1 MTELHE
7 INKLINKGFSLITAD
22 KTKRPLGSWKD
33 AQTNATDV
41 ETFKNQFLSKGSEG
55 VCGIVTGFN
64 DLEVMD
70 VDLKVFSTAQEKKE
84 WFGEYISFLK
94 DNILDFND
102 KFVIYKTKNE
112 GYHILYKTKRVEGN
126 LKVAKLKG
134 HSQQVLETRGVGG
147 YVVVYSNS
155 YNNKSYLDID
165 YISDS
170 DREILF
176 AVSRSYNF
184 IDDVIV
190 SVPKKEKNTNPSIG
204 LTPWDDYNNK
214 VSVLDIIGGEFDVVR
229 MLKDRAV
236 IRRHGAESPH
246 SGYVYND
253 SGLMYLFTSGTSFEA
268 EKGYNAFAVYSQL
281 IHNGDFTAASRDL
294 YNQGYGDRQVTE
306 APKEITEEVEAEVI
320 TSTNFPIDIFP
331 EELQQYMLSCNQSL
345 GNSIDYMSCSLL
357 FLTSIIVGNSLRIQL
372 KANYV
377 DCPSL
382 WISLVGDAG
391 VGKTPSISSI
401 TSPLERLNNIEI
413 KKYIEEA
420 QKFEDY
426 TNMSEKDKAL
436 ASVVDKPRK
445 SQFIVNDI
453 TLEALV
459 ELHNEN
465 PNGVGILKDEL
476 AGFFKDMNKYREGGD
491 KEHWLSSWSGK
502 SINLNRKTAKSS
514 FVERAFLPIMGGIQP
529 GILDSFHTEENKDNG
544 FLDRMLFSYP
554 DIELQMWNENE
565 MSQEIVDWYDS
576 YISNFYQSVKRNI
589 KYSEGGTIEPVVA
602 KFSPEAKKEYTRIMN
617 KIIMIRKGDDES
629 ESMKS
634 ILPKQ
639 MQYIGR
645 FALLINTLSCLND
658 KSMTRDVIEVDSLLK
673 AERLSEYFVSMN
685 KKLVAKSTKRNRSKM
700 AMDSKKSNEENFKAV
715 YKKNPNITSKEL
727 ATLIGVNVR
736 TIRRYINNL
745 KK

>member
-1 MTELHE
+1 MIELFE

-22 KTKRPLGSWKD
+22 KNKRPLNSWKD
-33 AQTNATDV
+33 AQTTATDV
-41 ETFKNQFLSKGSEG
+41 DTFKSQFLSKGSEG

-84 WFGEYISFLK
+84 WFGEYISFLQ
-94 DNILDFND
+94 DNIMDFDD

-134 HSQQVLETRGVGG
+134 HSQQVLETRGTGG
-147 YVVVYSNS
+147 YVVLYANS
-155 YNNKSYLDID
+155 YNKRSYLDID

-190 SVPKKEKNTNPSIG
+190 SVPKKEKNTTPSVG

-214 VSVLDIIGGEFDVVR
+214 VSVLDIIGNDFDVVR

-236 IRRHGAESPH
+236 IRRHGADSAH

-281 IHNGDFTAASRDL
+281 MHNGDFTAASRDL
-294 YNQGYGDRQVTE
+294 YAQGYGDRQVIET
-306 APKEITEEVEAEVI
+306 PKEIIEEAVVVSE
-320 TSTNFPIDIFP
+320 TDFPLDIFP
-331 EELQQYMLSCNQSL
+331 AELQTYIKACNESL
-345 GNSIDYMSCSLL
+345 NNSIDYMACSLL
-357 FLTSIIVGNSLRIQL
+357 FLTSIIIGNSLELEVKRGW
-372 KANYV
+372 KESAN
-377 DCPSL
+377 L
-382 WISLVGDAG
+382 WMSLVGKAG

-401 TSPLERLNNIEI
+401 TFPLSRLNNIEI
-413 KKYIEEA
+413 KKHIEDA
-420 QKFEDY
+420 QKYENY
-426 TNMSEKDKAL
+426 MNMNEKEKAMS
-436 ASVVDKPRK
+436 SVVEKPK
-445 SQFIVNDI
+445 KTQFIVNDV

-465 PNGVGILKDEL
+465 PNGIGVLKDEL

-491 KEHWLSSWSGK
+491 LEHWLSSWSGK
-502 SINLNRKTAKSS
+502 EINLNRKTAKSS
-514 FVERAFLPIMGGIQP
+514 FVEKAFLPIMGGIQP
-529 GILDSFHTEENKDNG
+529 SILDAFHTDENKDNG
-544 FLDRMLFSYP
+544 FLDRMLFTFP
-554 DIELQMWNENE
+554 EIEIERYSDKE
-565 MSQEIVDWYDS
+565 MSQQVLDWYES
-576 YISNFYQSVKRNI
+576 YINTFYQSTKRNI
-589 KYSEGGTIEPVVA
+589 KYSEGGTIEPITA
-602 KFSPEAKKEYTRIMN
+602 KFTPEANAEWIRIFN
-617 KIIMIRKGDDES
+617 EITDIQNGEDEA

-634 ILPKQ
+634 MLPKQ
-639 MQYIGR
+639 KAYICR
-645 FALLINTLSCLND
+645 FALIINTLASHSD
-658 KSMTRDVIEVDSLLK
+658 KSINKDVIEVESVLK
-673 AERLSEYFVSMN
+673 AEKLSKYFVSMN
-685 KKLVAKSTKRNRSKM
+685 KKLIVESVKRNKSKIVLDKKRS
-700 AMDSKKSNEENFKAV
+700 SEENFRAV
-715 YKKNPNITSKEL
+715 YKKNPNVTNKDM
-727 ATLIGVNVR
+727 ATLIGVSLS
-736 TIRRYINNL
+736 TIKRYKNNL

>member
-1 MTELHE
+1 MTELFE

-22 KTKRPLGSWKD
+22 KNKRPLNSWKD

-41 ETFKNQFLSKGSEG
+41 DTFKSQFLSKGSEG
-55 VCGIVTGFN
+55 VCGLVTGFN

-84 WFGEYISFLK
+84 WFGEYISFLQ
-94 DNILDFND
+94 DNIMDFDD

-134 HSQQVLETRGVGG
+134 HSQQVLETRGTGG
-147 YVVVYSNS
+147 YVVLYANS
-155 YNNKSYLDID
+155 YNKRSYLDID

-190 SVPKKEKNTNPSIG
+190 SVPKKEKNTTPSVG

-214 VSVLDIIGGEFDVVR
+214 VSVLDIIGNDFDVVR

-236 IRRHGAESPH
+236 IRRHGADSAH

-281 IHNGDFTAASRDL
+281 MHNGDFTAASRDL
-294 YNQGYGDRQVTE
+294 YAQGYGDRQVIET
-306 APKEITEEVEAEVI
+306 PKEIIEEAVVVSE
-320 TSTNFPIDIFP
+320 TDFPLDIFP
-331 EELQQYMLSCNQSL
+331 AELQTYIKACNESL
-345 GNSIDYMSCSLL
+345 NNSIDYMACSLL
-357 FLTSIIVGNSLRIQL
+357 FLTSIIIGNSLELEVKRGW
-372 KANYV
+372 KESAN
-377 DCPSL
+377 L
-382 WISLVGDAG
+382 WMSLVGRAG

-401 TSPLERLNNIEI
+401 TFPLSRLNNIEI
-413 KKYIEEA
+413 KKHIEDA
-420 QKFEDY
+420 QKYENY
-426 TNMSEKDKAL
+426 MNMNEKEKAMS
-436 ASVVDKPRK
+436 SVVEKPK
-445 SQFIVNDI
+445 KTQFIVNDV

-465 PNGVGILKDEL
+465 PNGIGVLKDEL

-491 KEHWLSSWSGK
+491 LEHWLSSWSGK
-502 SINLNRKTAKSS
+502 EINLNRKTAKSS
-514 FVERAFLPIMGGIQP
+514 FVEKAFLPIMGGIQP
-529 GILDSFHTEENKDNG
+529 SILDAFHTDENKDNG
-544 FLDRMLFSYP
+544 FLDRMLFTFP
-554 DIELQMWNENE
+554 EIEIERYSDKE
-565 MSQEIVDWYDS
+565 MSQQVLDWYES
-576 YISNFYQSVKRNI
+576 YINTFYQSTKRNI
-589 KYSEGGTIEPVVA
+589 KYSEGGTIEPITA
-602 KFSPEAKKEYTRIMN
+602 KFTPEANAEWIRIFN
-617 KIIMIRKGDDES
+617 EITDIQNGEDEA

-634 ILPKQ
+634 MLPKQ
-639 MQYIGR
+639 KAYICR
-645 FALLINTLSCLND
+645 FALIINTLASHSD
-658 KSMTRDVIEVDSLLK
+658 KSINKDIIEVESVLK
-673 AERLSEYFVSMN
+673 AEKLSKYFVSMN
-685 KKLVAKSTKRNRSKM
+685 KKLIVESIKRNKSKIVLDKKRS
-700 AMDSKKSNEENFKAV
+700 SEENFRAV
-715 YKKNPNITSKEL
+715 YKKNPNVTNKDM
-727 ATLIGVNVR
+727 ATLIGVSLS
-736 TIRRYINNL
+736 TIKRYKNNL

>member
-1 MTELHE
+1 MTELFE

-22 KTKRPLGSWKD
+22 KNKRPLGSWKD

-41 ETFKNQFLSKGSEG
+41 DTFKSQFLSKGSEG
-55 VCGIVTGFN
+55 VCGLVTGFN

-84 WFGEYISFLK
+84 WFGEYISFLQ
-94 DNILDFND
+94 DNIMDFDD

-147 YVVVYSNS
+147 YVVLYANS
-155 YNNKSYLDID
+155 YNKRSYLDID

-190 SVPKKEKNTNPSIG
+190 SVPKKEKNTTPSVG

-214 VSVLDIIGGEFDVVR
+214 VSILDIIGNDFDVVR

-236 IRRHGAESPH
+236 IRRHGADSAH

-281 IHNGDFTAASRDL
+281 MHNGDFTAASRDL
-294 YNQGYGDRQVTE
+294 YSQGYGDRQVIET
-306 APKEITEEVEAEVI
+306 PKEIIEEAVVVSE
-320 TSTNFPIDIFP
+320 TDFPLDIFP
-331 EELQQYMLSCNQSL
+331 AELQTYIKACNESL
-345 GNSIDYMSCSLL
+345 NNSIDYMACSLL
-357 FLTSIIVGNSLRIQL
+357 FLTSIIIGNSLELEVKRGW
-372 KANYV
+372 KESAN
-377 DCPSL
+377 L
-382 WISLVGDAG
+382 WMSLVGKAG

-401 TSPLERLNNIEI
+401 TFPLSRLNNIEI
-413 KKYIEEA
+413 KKHIEDA
-420 QKFEDY
+420 QKYENY
-426 TNMSEKDKAL
+426 MNMNEKEKAMS
-436 ASVVDKPRK
+436 SVVEKPK
-445 SQFIVNDI
+445 KTQFIVNDV

-465 PNGVGILKDEL
+465 PNGIGVLKDEL

-491 KEHWLSSWSGK
+491 LEHWLSSWSGK
-502 SINLNRKTAKSS
+502 EINLNRKTAKSS
-514 FVERAFLPIMGGIQP
+514 FVEKAFLPIMGGIQP
-529 GILDSFHTEENKDNG
+529 SILDAFHTDENKDNG
-544 FLDRMLFSYP
+544 FLDRMLFTFP
-554 DIELQMWNENE
+554 EIEIERYSDKE
-565 MSQEIVDWYDS
+565 MSQQVLDWYES
-576 YISNFYQSVKRNI
+576 YINTFYQSTKRNI
-589 KYSEGGTIEPVVA
+589 KYSEGGTIEPITA
-602 KFSPEAKKEYTRIMN
+602 KFTPEANAEWIRIFN
-617 KIIMIRKGDDES
+617 EITDIQNGEDEA

-634 ILPKQ
+634 MLPKQ
-639 MQYIGR
+639 KAYICR
-645 FALLINTLSCLND
+645 FALIINTLASHSD
-658 KSMTRDVIEVDSLLK
+658 KSINKDVIEVESVLK
-673 AERLSEYFVSMN
+673 AERLSKYFVSMN
-685 KKLVAKSTKRNRSKM
+685 KKLIVESIKRNKSKIVLDKKRS
-700 AMDSKKSNEENFKAV
+700 SEENFRAV
-715 YKKNPNITSKEL
+715 YKKNPNVTNKDM
-727 ATLIGVNVR
+727 ATLIGVSVR
-736 TIRRYINNL
+736 TIANYKNNL
-745 KK
+745 K

>member
-1 MTELHE
+1 MTELFE

-22 KTKRPLGSWKD
+22 KNKRPLNSWKD

-41 ETFKNQFLSKGSEG
+41 DTFKSQFLSKGSEG
-55 VCGIVTGFN
+55 VCGLVTGFN

-84 WFGEYISFLK
+84 WFGEYISFLQ
-94 DNILDFND
+94 DNIMDFDD

-134 HSQQVLETRGVGG
+134 HSQQVLETRGTGG
-147 YVVVYSNS
+147 YVVLYANS
-155 YNNKSYLDID
+155 YNKRSYLDID

-190 SVPKKEKNTNPSIG
+190 SVPKKEKNTTPSVG

-214 VSVLDIIGGEFDVVR
+214 VSVLDIIGNDFDVVR

-236 IRRHGAESPH
+236 IRRHGADSAH

-281 IHNGDFTAASRDL
+281 MHNGDFTAASRDL
-294 YNQGYGDRQVTE
+294 YAQGYGDRQVIET
-306 APKEITEEVEAEVI
+306 PKEIIEEAVVVSE
-320 TSTNFPIDIFP
+320 TDFPLDIFP
-331 EELQQYMLSCNQSL
+331 AELQTYIKACNESL
-345 GNSIDYMSCSLL
+345 NNSIDYMACSLL
-357 FLTSIIVGNSLRIQL
+357 FLTSIIIGNSLELEVKRGW
-372 KANYV
+372 KESAN
-377 DCPSL
+377 L
-382 WISLVGDAG
+382 WMSLVGRAG

-401 TSPLERLNNIEI
+401 TFPLSRLNNIEI
-413 KKYIEEA
+413 KKHIEDA
-420 QKFEDY
+420 QKYENY
-426 TNMSEKDKAL
+426 MNMNEKEKAMS
-436 ASVVDKPRK
+436 SVVEKPRK
-445 SQFIVNDI
+445 TQFIVNDV

-465 PNGVGILKDEL
+465 PNGIGVLKDEL

-491 KEHWLSSWSGK
+491 LEHWLSSWSGK
-502 SINLNRKTAKSS
+502 EINLNRKTAKSS
-514 FVERAFLPIMGGIQP
+514 FVEKAFLPIMGGIQP
-529 GILDSFHTEENKDNG
+529 SILDAFHTDENKDNG
-544 FLDRMLFSYP
+544 FLDRMLFTFP
-554 DIELQMWNENE
+554 EIEIERYSDKE
-565 MSQEIVDWYDS
+565 MSQQVLDWYES
-576 YISNFYQSVKRNI
+576 YINTFYQSTKRNI
-589 KYSEGGTIEPVVA
+589 KYSEGGTIEPITA
-602 KFSPEAKKEYTRIMN
+602 KFTPEANAEWIRIFN
-617 KIIMIRKGDDES
+617 EITDIQNGEDEA

-634 ILPKQ
+634 MLPKQ
-639 MQYIGR
+639 KAYICR
-645 FALLINTLSCLND
+645 FALIINTLASHSD
-658 KSMTRDVIEVDSLLK
+658 KSINKDIIEVESVLK
-673 AERLSEYFVSMN
+673 AEKLSKYFVSMN
-685 KKLVAKSTKRNRSKM
+685 KKLIVESIKRNKSKIVLDKKRS
-700 AMDSKKSNEENFKAV
+700 SEENFRAV
-715 YKKNPNITSKEL
+715 YKKNPNVTNKDM
-727 ATLIGVNVR
+727 ATLIGVSLS
-736 TIRRYINNL
+736 TIKRYKNNL

>member
-1 MTELHE
+1 MTELFE

-22 KTKRPLGSWKD
+22 KNKRPLNSWKD
-33 AQTNATDV
+33 AQTTATDV
-41 ETFKNQFLSKGSEG
+41 DTFKGQFLSKGSEG
-55 VCGIVTGFN
+55 VCGLVTGFN

-94 DNILDFND
+94 DNIMDFDD

-147 YVVVYSNS
+147 YVVLYANS
-155 YNNKSYLDID
+155 YNKRSYLDID

-190 SVPKKEKNTNPSIG
+190 SVPKKEKNTTPSVG
-204 LTPWDDYNNK
+204 LTTWDDYNNK
-214 VSVLDIIGGEFDVVR
+214 VSVLDIIGEEFDVVR

-281 IHNGDFTAASRDL
+281 MHNGDFTAASRDL
-294 YNQGYGDRQVTE
+294 YSQGYGDRQVIET
-306 APKEITEEVEAEVI
+306 PKEIIEEAVVVQN
-320 TSTNFPIDIFP
+320 TDFPLDIFP
-331 EELQQYMLSCNQSL
+331 AELQTYIKACNESL
-345 GNSIDYMSCSLL
+345 NNSIDYMACSLL
-357 FLTSIIVGNSLRIQL
+357 FLTSIIIGNSLELEVKRGW
-372 KANYV
+372 KESAN
-377 DCPSL
+377 L
-382 WISLVGDAG
+382 WMSLVGKAG

-401 TSPLERLNNIEI
+401 TFPLSRLNNIEI
-413 KKYIEEA
+413 KKHIEDA
-420 QKFEDY
+420 QKYESY
-426 TNMSEKDKAL
+426 MNMNEKEKAMS
-436 ASVVDKPRK
+436 SVVEKPK
-445 SQFIVNDI
+445 KTQFIVNDV

-465 PNGVGILKDEL
+465 PNGIGVLKDEL

-491 KEHWLSSWSGK
+491 LEHWLSSWSGK
-502 SINLNRKTAKSS
+502 EINLNRKTAKSS
-514 FVERAFLPIMGGIQP
+514 FVEKAFLPIMGGIQP
-529 GILDSFHTEENKDNG
+529 SILDSFHTDENKDNG
-544 FLDRMLFSYP
+544 FLDRMLFTFP
-554 DIELQMWNENE
+554 DIEIEKYSDKE
-565 MSQEIVDWYDS
+565 MSQQVLDWYES
-576 YISNFYQSVKRNI
+576 YINTFYQSTKRNI
-589 KYSEGGTIEPVVA
+589 KYSEGGTIEPITA
-602 KFSPEAKKEYTRIMN
+602 KLTPEANAEWVRIHDEITDIQN
-617 KIIMIRKGDDES
+617 GDDEA

-634 ILPKQ
+634 MLPKQ
-639 MQYIGR
+639 KAYVCR
-645 FALLINTLSCLND
+645 FSLIINTLASHSD
-658 KSMTRDVIEVDSLLK
+658 KSINKDVIEAESVLK
-673 AERLSEYFVSMN
+673 AERLSKYFVSMN
-685 KKLVAKSTKRNRSKM
+685 KKLIVESRKRNKSKILI
-700 AMDSKKSNEENFKAV
+700 DKKKSNEENFRAV
-715 YKKNPNITSKEL
+715 FKKNPNMTSKEL
-727 ATLIGVNVR
+727 ATLIGVSRR
-736 TIRRYINNL
+736 TITKYKNNINN
-745 KK
+745 

>member
-1 MTELHE
+1 MTELYQ

-22 KTKRPLGSWKD
+22 KNKRPLNSWKD

-41 ETFKNQFLSKGSEG
+41 DTFKSQFLSKGSEG
-55 VCGIVTGFN
+55 VCGLVTGFN

-84 WFGEYISFLK
+84 WFGEYISFLQ
-94 DNILDFND
+94 DNIMDFDD

-134 HSQQVLETRGVGG
+134 HSQQVLETRGTGG
-147 YVVVYSNS
+147 YVVLYANS
-155 YNNKSYLDID
+155 YNKRSYLDID

-190 SVPKKEKNTNPSIG
+190 SVPKKEKNTTPSVG

-214 VSVLDIIGGEFDVVR
+214 VSVLDIIGNDFDVVR

-236 IRRHGAESPH
+236 IRRHGADSAH

-281 IHNGDFTAASRDL
+281 MHNGDFTAASRDL
-294 YNQGYGDRQVTE
+294 YAQGYGDRQVIET
-306 APKEITEEVEAEVI
+306 PKEIIEEAVVVSE
-320 TSTNFPIDIFP
+320 TDFPLDIFP
-331 EELQQYMLSCNQSL
+331 AELQTYIKACNESL
-345 GNSIDYMSCSLL
+345 NNSIDYMACSLL
-357 FLTSIIVGNSLRIQL
+357 FLTSIIIGNSLELEVKRGW
-372 KANYV
+372 KESAN
-377 DCPSL
+377 L
-382 WISLVGDAG
+382 WMSLVGRAG

-401 TSPLERLNNIEI
+401 TFPLSRLNNIEI
-413 KKYIEEA
+413 KKHIEDA
-420 QKFEDY
+420 QKYENY
-426 TNMSEKDKAL
+426 MNMNEKEKAMS
-436 ASVVDKPRK
+436 SVVEKPRK
-445 SQFIVNDI
+445 TQFIVNDV

-465 PNGVGILKDEL
+465 PNGIGVLKDEL

-491 KEHWLSSWSGK
+491 LEHWLSSWSGK
-502 SINLNRKTAKSS
+502 EINLNRKTAKSS
-514 FVERAFLPIMGGIQP
+514 FVEKAFLPIMGGIQP
-529 GILDSFHTEENKDNG
+529 SILDAFHTDENKDNG
-544 FLDRMLFSYP
+544 FLDRMLFTFP
-554 DIELQMWNENE
+554 EIEIERYSDKE
-565 MSQEIVDWYDS
+565 MSQQVLDWYES
-576 YISNFYQSVKRNI
+576 YINTFYQSTKRNI
-589 KYSEGGTIEPVVA
+589 KYSEGGTIEPITA
-602 KFSPEAKKEYTRIMN
+602 KFTPEANAEWIRIFN
-617 KIIMIRKGDDES
+617 EITDIQNGEDEA

-634 ILPKQ
+634 MLPKQ
-639 MQYIGR
+639 KAYICR
-645 FALLINTLSCLND
+645 FALIINTLASHSD
-658 KSMTRDVIEVDSLLK
+658 KSINKDVIEVESVLK
-673 AERLSEYFVSMN
+673 AEKLSKYFVSMN
-685 KKLVAKSTKRNRSKM
+685 KKLIVESVKRNKSKIVLDKKRS
-700 AMDSKKSNEENFKAV
+700 SEENFRAV
-715 YKKNPNITSKEL
+715 YKKNPNVTNKDM
-727 ATLIGVNVR
+727 ATLIGVSLS
-736 TIRRYINNL
+736 TIKRYKNNL

>member
-1 MTELHE
+1 MKDLFE

-22 KTKRPLGSWKD
+22 KNKRPLGSWKD
-33 AQTNATDV
+33 AQTTATDV
-41 ETFKNQFLSKGSEG
+41 EKFKSQFLSKGSEG
-55 VCGIVTGFN
+55 VCGLVTGFN

-84 WFGEYISFLK
+84 WFAEYISFLQ
-94 DNILDFND
+94 DNIMDFND

-134 HSQQVLETRGVGG
+134 HSQQVLETRGTGG
-147 YVVVYSNS
+147 YVVVYDKS
-155 YNNKSYLDID
+155 YNKRSYLDID

-190 SVPKKEKNTNPSIG
+190 SVPKKEKNTAPSVG

-214 VSVLDIIGGEFDVVR
+214 VSVLDIIGDEFDVVR

-236 IRRHGAESPH
+236 IRRHGADSAH

-281 IHNGDFTAASRDL
+281 VHNGDFTAASRDL
-294 YNQGYGDRQVTE
+294 YSQGYGDRQVVE
-306 APKEITEEVEAEVI
+306 APKEIVEEVDVDVVNDVE
-320 TSTNFPIDIFP
+320 FPLEIFP
-331 EELQQYMLSCNQSL
+331 QELQNYIINCSKTLNH
-345 GNSIDYMSCSLL
+345 SIDYMSSSLL
-357 FLTSIIVGNSLRIQL
+357 FLTSIIVGNSLKIQV
-372 KANYV
+372 KRGWDEPA
-377 DCPSL
+377 SL
-382 WISLVGDAG
+382 WLSLVGKAG

-401 TSPLERLNNIEI
+401 TFPLERLNNIEI

-426 TNMSEKDKAL
+426 SNLNEKEKAL
-436 ASVVDKPRK
+436 ASVVDKPK
-445 SQFIVNDI
+445 KTQFIVNDI

-465 PNGVGILKDEL
+465 PNGIGVLKDEL

-491 KEHWLSSWSGK
+491 KEHWLSSWTGK

-514 FVERAFLPIMGGIQP
+514 FVENSFLPIMGGIQP
-529 GILDSFHTEENKDNG
+529 GILDSFYTDENKDNG
-544 FLDRMLFSYP
+544 FLDRMLFSFP
-554 DIELQMWNENE
+554 DLTIKPLSINEI
-565 MSQEIVDWYDS
+565 SQEQLDWYES
-576 YISNFYQSVKRNI
+576 YITTFYQSVKRNI
-589 KYSEGGTIEPVVA
+589 KYNEGGSVESTIA
-602 KFSPEAKKEYTRIMN
+602 RFTPEAFQEYLRID
-617 KIIMIRKGDDES
+617 KDITAIQEGDDEA
-629 ESMKS
+629 ENMKS
-634 ILPKQ
+634 MLPKIKG
-639 MQYIGR
+639 YIVR
-645 FALLINTLSCLND
+645 FALLINTLASHSD
-658 KSMTRDVIEVDSLLK
+658 KNVIRGEVGMDSLLK
-673 AERLSEYFVSMN
+673 AEKLYKYFVAMN
-685 KKLVAKSTKRNRSKM
+685 KKLVNASYKRNRSKIF
-700 AMDSKKSNEENFKAV
+700 MDSKKSSEENFKAI
-715 YKKNPNITSKEL
+715 YKKNPSVTSKEL
-727 ATLIGVNVR
+727 AILIGVSVR
-736 TIRRYINNL
+736 TIRRYKNNL
-745 KK
+745 K

>member
-1 MTELHE
+1 MVELFE

-22 KTKRPLGSWKD
+22 KNKRPLNSWKD
-33 AQTNATDV
+33 AQTTATDV
-41 ETFKNQFLSKGSEG
+41 DTFKNQFLSKGSEG
-55 VCGIVTGFN
+55 VCGLVTGFN

-94 DNILDFND
+94 DNIMDFDD

-112 GYHILYKTKRVEGN
+112 GFHILYKTKRVEGN
-126 LKVAKLKG
+126 LKIAKLKG

-147 YVVVYSNS
+147 YVVLYANS
-155 YNNKSYLDID
+155 YNKRSYLDID
-165 YISDS
+165 YISDN

-176 AVSRSYNF
+176 TISRSYNF
-184 IDDVIV
+184 IDDEIV
-190 SVPKKEKNTNPSIG
+190 SLPKKEKNTTPSVG
-204 LTPWDDYNNK
+204 LTPWEDYNNK
-214 VSVLDIIGGEFDVVR
+214 VSVLDIIGSDFDVVR

-253 SGLMYLFTSGTSFEA
+253 SGLLYLFTSGTSFEA
-268 EKGYNAFAVYSQL
+268 EKGYNAFAVYSHL
-281 IHNGDFTAASRDL
+281 VHNGDFTAAARDL
-294 YNQGYGDRQVTE
+294 YNQGYGDRQVIET
-306 APKEITEEVEAEVI
+306 PKEIIEEAEVVSE
-320 TSTNFPIDIFP
+320 TDFPIDIFP
-331 EELQQYMLSCNQSL
+331 EELQKYMLACNQSL
-345 GNSIDYMSCSLL
+345 NNSIDYMSCSLL
-357 FLTSIIVGNSLRIQL
+357 FLTSIIIGNSLRIKL
-372 KANYV
+372 KTNYV
-377 DCPSL
+377 DSPSL

-391 VGKTPSISSI
+391 VGKTPSIKSI
-401 TSPLERLNNIEI
+401 TFPLQRLNNIEI
-413 KKYIEEA
+413 KRYIEEA

-426 TNMSEKDKAL
+426 NNLNEKEKAL
-436 ASVVDKPRK
+436 TSVVEKPRK
-445 SQFIVNDI
+445 TQFIVNDI

-491 KEHWLSSWSGK
+491 KEQWLSSWSNE

-529 GILDSFHTEENKDNG
+529 GILDSFHTDENKDNG

-554 DIELQMWNENE
+554 DIELDMWNENE
-565 MSQEIVDWYDS
+565 MSQEIVDWYES
-576 YISNFYQSVKRNI
+576 YINNFYQSTKRSI
-589 KYSEGGTIEPVVA
+589 RYDAGGSVEPVVA
-602 KFSPEAKKEYTRIMN
+602 HFSPEAKKEFVRIMN

-629 ESMKS
+629 EGMKS

-645 FALLINTLSCLND
+645 FALIINTLECLSD
-658 KSMTRDVIEVDSLLK
+658 KSMTKDIIEVESLLK
-673 AERLSEYFVSMN
+673 AERLSEYFISMN
-685 KKLVAKSTKRNRSKM
+685 KKLVLNSNKRGRSKM
-700 AMDSKKSNEENFKAV
+700 LIDKKKSNEENFRAV

-727 ATLIGVNVR
+727 AILIGVSR
-736 TIRRYINNL
+736 KTITRYKSKFKNE
-745 KK
+745 

>member
-1 MTELHE
+1 MTELFE

-22 KTKRPLGSWKD
+22 KNKRPLGSWKD

-41 ETFKNQFLSKGSEG
+41 DAFKNQFLSKGSEG
-55 VCGIVTGFN
+55 VCGLVTGFN

-84 WFGEYISFLK
+84 WFGEYISFLQ
-94 DNILDFND
+94 DNIMDFDD

-147 YVVVYSNS
+147 YVVLYANS
-155 YNNKSYLDID
+155 YNKRSYLDID

-190 SVPKKEKNTNPSIG
+190 SVPKKEKNTTPSVG

-214 VSVLDIIGGEFDVVR
+214 VSILDIIGNDFDVVR

-236 IRRHGAESPH
+236 IRRHGADSAH

-281 IHNGDFTAASRDL
+281 MHNGDFTAASRDL
-294 YNQGYGDRQVTE
+294 YSQGYGDRQVIET
-306 APKEITEEVEAEVI
+306 PKEIIEEAVVVSE
-320 TSTNFPIDIFP
+320 TDFPLDIFP
-331 EELQQYMLSCNQSL
+331 AELQTYIKACNESL
-345 GNSIDYMSCSLL
+345 NNSIDYMACSLL
-357 FLTSIIVGNSLRIQL
+357 FLTSIIIGNSLELEVKRGW
-372 KANYV
+372 KESAN
-377 DCPSL
+377 L
-382 WISLVGDAG
+382 WMSLVGKAG

-401 TSPLERLNNIEI
+401 TFPLSRLNNIEI
-413 KKYIEEA
+413 KKHIEDA
-420 QKFEDY
+420 QKYENY
-426 TNMSEKDKAL
+426 MNMNEKEKAMS
-436 ASVVDKPRK
+436 SVVEKPK
-445 SQFIVNDI
+445 KTQFIVNDV

-465 PNGVGILKDEL
+465 PNGIGVLKDEL

-491 KEHWLSSWSGK
+491 LEHWLSSWSGK
-502 SINLNRKTAKSS
+502 EINLNRKTAKSS
-514 FVERAFLPIMGGIQP
+514 FVEKAFLPIMGGIQP
-529 GILDSFHTEENKDNG
+529 SILDAFHTDENKDNG
-544 FLDRMLFSYP
+544 FLDRMLFTFP
-554 DIELQMWNENE
+554 EIEIERYSDKE
-565 MSQEIVDWYDS
+565 MSQQVLDWYES
-576 YISNFYQSVKRNI
+576 YINTFYQSTKRNI
-589 KYSEGGTIEPVVA
+589 KYSEGGTIEPITA
-602 KFSPEAKKEYTRIMN
+602 KFTPEANAEWIRIFN
-617 KIIMIRKGDDES
+617 EITDIQNGEDEA

-634 ILPKQ
+634 MLPKQ
-639 MQYIGR
+639 KAYICR
-645 FALLINTLSCLND
+645 FALIINTLASHSD
-658 KSMTRDVIEVDSLLK
+658 KSINKDVIEVESVLK
-673 AERLSEYFVSMN
+673 AERLSKYFVSMN
-685 KKLVAKSTKRNRSKM
+685 KKLIVESIKRNKSKIVLDKKRS
-700 AMDSKKSNEENFKAV
+700 SEENFRAV
-715 YKKNPNITSKEL
+715 YKKNPNVTNKDM
-727 ATLIGVNVR
+727 ATLIGVSVR
-736 TIRRYINNL
+736 TIANYKNNL
-745 KK
+745 K

>member
-1 MTELHE
+1 MTELYQ

-22 KTKRPLGSWKD
+22 KNKRPLNSWKD
-33 AQTNATDV
+33 AQTTATDV
-41 ETFKNQFLSKGSEG
+41 DTFKNQFLSKGSEG
-55 VCGIVTGFN
+55 VCGLVTGFN

-84 WFGEYISFLK
+84 WFGEYISFLQ
-94 DNILDFND
+94 DNIMDFDD

-112 GYHILYKTKRVEGN
+112 GYHILYKTKRAEGN

-147 YVVVYSNS
+147 YVVLYANS
-155 YNNKSYLDID
+155 YNKRSYLDID

-190 SVPKKEKNTNPSIG
+190 SVPKKEKNTTPSVG

-214 VSVLDIIGGEFDVVR
+214 VSVLDIIGNDFDVVR

-281 IHNGDFTAASRDL
+281 VHNGDFTAASRDL
-294 YNQGYGDRQVTE
+294 YAQGYGDRQVIET
-306 APKEITEEVEAEVI
+306 PKEIIEEAVVVSE
-320 TSTNFPIDIFP
+320 TDFPLDIFP
-331 EELQQYMLSCNQSL
+331 AELQTYIKACNESL
-345 GNSIDYMSCSLL
+345 NNSIDYMACSLL
-357 FLTSIIVGNSLRIQL
+357 FLTSIIIGNSLELEVKRGW
-372 KANYV
+372 KESAN
-377 DCPSL
+377 L
-382 WISLVGDAG
+382 WMSLVGKAG

-401 TSPLERLNNIEI
+401 TFPLSRLNNIEI
-413 KKYIEEA
+413 KKHIEDA
-420 QKFEDY
+420 QKYENY
-426 TNMSEKDKAL
+426 MNMNEKEKAMS
-436 ASVVDKPRK
+436 SVVEKPK
-445 SQFIVNDI
+445 KTQFIVNDV

-465 PNGVGILKDEL
+465 PNGIGVLKDEL

-491 KEHWLSSWSGK
+491 LEHWLSSWSGK
-502 SINLNRKTAKSS
+502 EINLNRKTAKSS
-514 FVERAFLPIMGGIQP
+514 FVEKAFLPIMGGIQP
-529 GILDSFHTEENKDNG
+529 SILDAFHTDENKDNG
-544 FLDRMLFSYP
+544 FLDRMLFTFP
-554 DIELQMWNENE
+554 EIEIERYSDKE
-565 MSQEIVDWYDS
+565 MSQQVLDWYES
-576 YISNFYQSVKRNI
+576 YINTFYQSTKRNI
-589 KYSEGGTIEPVVA
+589 KYSEGGTIEPITA
-602 KFSPEAKKEYTRIMN
+602 KFTPEANAEWIRIFN
-617 KIIMIRKGDDES
+617 EITDVQNGEDEA

-634 ILPKQ
+634 MLPKQ
-639 MQYIGR
+639 KAYICR
-645 FALLINTLSCLND
+645 FALIINTLASHSD
-658 KSMTRDVIEVDSLLK
+658 KSINKDVIEVESVLK
-673 AERLSEYFVSMN
+673 AERLSKYFVSMN
-685 KKLVAKSTKRNRSKM
+685 KKLIVESIKRNKSKIVLDKKRS
-700 AMDSKKSNEENFKAV
+700 SEENFRAV
-715 YKKNPNITSKEL
+715 YKKNPNVTNKDM
-727 ATLIGVNVR
+727 ATLIGVSLS
-736 TIRRYINNL
+736 TIKRYKNNL

>member
-1 MTELHE
+1 MTELYQ

-22 KTKRPLGSWKD
+22 KNKRPLNSWKD

-41 ETFKNQFLSKGSEG
+41 DTFKSQFLSKGSEG
-55 VCGIVTGFN
+55 VCGLVTGFN

-84 WFGEYISFLK
+84 WFGEYISFLQ
-94 DNILDFND
+94 DNIMDFDD

-134 HSQQVLETRGVGG
+134 HSQQVLETRGTGG
-147 YVVVYSNS
+147 YVVLYANS
-155 YNNKSYLDID
+155 YNKRSYLDID

-190 SVPKKEKNTNPSIG
+190 SVPKKEKNTTPSVG

-214 VSVLDIIGGEFDVVR
+214 VSVLDIIGNDFDVVR

-236 IRRHGAESPH
+236 IRRHGADSAH

-281 IHNGDFTAASRDL
+281 MHNGDFTAASRDL
-294 YNQGYGDRQVTE
+294 YAQGYGDRQVIET
-306 APKEITEEVEAEVI
+306 PKEIIEEAVVVSE
-320 TSTNFPIDIFP
+320 TDFPLDIFP
-331 EELQQYMLSCNQSL
+331 AELQTYIKACNESL
-345 GNSIDYMSCSLL
+345 NNSIDYMACSLL
-357 FLTSIIVGNSLRIQL
+357 FLTSIIIGNSLELEVKRGW
-372 KANYV
+372 KESAN
-377 DCPSL
+377 L
-382 WISLVGDAG
+382 WMSLVGRAG

-401 TSPLERLNNIEI
+401 TFPLSRLNNIEI
-413 KKYIEEA
+413 KKHIEDA
-420 QKFEDY
+420 QKYENY
-426 TNMSEKDKAL
+426 MNMNEKEKAMS
-436 ASVVDKPRK
+436 SVVEKPK
-445 SQFIVNDI
+445 KTQFIVNDV

-465 PNGVGILKDEL
+465 PNGIGVLKDEL

-491 KEHWLSSWSGK
+491 LEHWLSSWSGK
-502 SINLNRKTAKSS
+502 EINLNRKTAKSS
-514 FVERAFLPIMGGIQP
+514 FVEKAFLPIMGGIQP
-529 GILDSFHTEENKDNG
+529 SILDAFHTDENKDNG
-544 FLDRMLFSYP
+544 FLDRMLFTFP
-554 DIELQMWNENE
+554 EIEIERYSDKE
-565 MSQEIVDWYDS
+565 MSQQVLDWYES
-576 YISNFYQSVKRNI
+576 YINTFYQSTKRNI
-589 KYSEGGTIEPVVA
+589 KYSEGGTIEPITA
-602 KFSPEAKKEYTRIMN
+602 KFTPEANAEWIRIFN
-617 KIIMIRKGDDES
+617 EITDIQNGEDEA

-634 ILPKQ
+634 MLPKQ
-639 MQYIGR
+639 KAYICR
-645 FALLINTLSCLND
+645 FALIINTLASHSD
-658 KSMTRDVIEVDSLLK
+658 KSINKDVIEVESVLK
-673 AERLSEYFVSMN
+673 AEKLSKYFVSMN
-685 KKLVAKSTKRNRSKM
+685 KKLIVESVKRNKSKIVLDKKRS
-700 AMDSKKSNEENFKAV
+700 SEENFRAV
-715 YKKNPNITSKEL
+715 YKKNPNVTNKDM
-727 ATLIGVNVR
+727 ATLIGVSLS
-736 TIRRYINNL
+736 TIKRYKNNL

>member
-1 MTELHE
+1 MTELFE

-22 KTKRPLGSWKD
+22 KNKRPLGSWKD

-41 ETFKNQFLSKGSEG
+41 DAFKNQFLSKGSEG
-55 VCGIVTGFN
+55 VCGLVTGFN

-84 WFGEYISFLK
+84 WFGEYISFLQ
-94 DNILDFND
+94 DNIMDFDD

-147 YVVVYSNS
+147 YVVLYANS
-155 YNNKSYLDID
+155 YNKRSYLDID

-190 SVPKKEKNTNPSIG
+190 SVPKKEKNTTPSVG

-214 VSVLDIIGGEFDVVR
+214 VSVLDIIGSDFDVVR

-236 IRRHGAESPH
+236 IRRHGADSAH

-281 IHNGDFTAASRDL
+281 MHNGDFTAASRDL
-294 YNQGYGDRQVTE
+294 YSQGYGDRQVIET
-306 APKEITEEVEAEVI
+306 PKEIIEEAVVVSD
-320 TSTNFPIDIFP
+320 TDFPLDIFP
-331 EELQQYMLSCNQSL
+331 AELQTYIKACNESL
-345 GNSIDYMSCSLL
+345 NNSIDYMACSLL
-357 FLTSIIVGNSLRIQL
+357 FLTSIIIGNSLELEVKRGW
-372 KANYV
+372 KESAN
-377 DCPSL
+377 L
-382 WISLVGDAG
+382 WMSLVGKAG

-401 TSPLERLNNIEI
+401 TFPLSRLNNIEI
-413 KKYIEEA
+413 KKHIEDA
-420 QKFEDY
+420 QKYENY
-426 TNMSEKDKAL
+426 MNMNEKEKAMS
-436 ASVVDKPRK
+436 SVVEKPK
-445 SQFIVNDI
+445 KTQFIVNDV

-465 PNGVGILKDEL
+465 PNGIGVLKDEL

-491 KEHWLSSWSGK
+491 LEHWLSSWSGK
-502 SINLNRKTAKSS
+502 EINLNRKTAKSS
-514 FVERAFLPIMGGIQP
+514 FVEKAFLPIMGGIQP
-529 GILDSFHTEENKDNG
+529 SILDAFHTDENKDNG
-544 FLDRMLFSYP
+544 FLDRMLFTFP
-554 DIELQMWNENE
+554 EIEIERYSDKE
-565 MSQEIVDWYDS
+565 MSQQVLDWYES
-576 YISNFYQSVKRNI
+576 YINTFYQSTKRNI
-589 KYSEGGTIEPVVA
+589 KYSEGGTIEPITA
-602 KFSPEAKKEYTRIMN
+602 KFTPEANAEWIRIFN
-617 KIIMIRKGDDES
+617 EITDIQNGEDEA

-634 ILPKQ
+634 MLPKQ
-639 MQYIGR
+639 KAYICR
-645 FALLINTLSCLND
+645 FALIINTLASHSD
-658 KSMTRDVIEVDSLLK
+658 KSINKDVIEVESVLK
-673 AERLSEYFVSMN
+673 AERLSKYFVSMN
-685 KKLVAKSTKRNRSKM
+685 KKLIVESIKRNKSKIVLDKKRS
-700 AMDSKKSNEENFKAV
+700 SEENFRAV
-715 YKKNPNITSKEL
+715 YKKNPNVTNKDM
-727 ATLIGVNVR
+727 AALIGVSVR
-736 TIRRYINNL
+736 TIANYKNNL
-745 KK
+745 K

>member
-1 MTELHE
+1 MTELFE

-94 DNILDFND
+94 DNILDFDD

-155 YNNKSYLDID
+155 YNNRSYLDID
-165 YISDS
+165 YISDA

-184 IDDVIV
+184 IDDVVV
-190 SVPKKEKNTNPSIG
+190 SVPKKEKNTTPSIG

-294 YNQGYGDRQVTE
+294 YNQGYGDRQVIE
-306 APKEITEEVEAEVI
+306 APKEIIEEVEAEVI
-320 TSTNFPIDIFP
+320 TSTDFPLEIFP
-331 EELQQYMLSCNQSL
+331 AELQTYIRACNESL
-345 GNSIDYMSCSLL
+345 NNSVDYMACSLL
-357 FLTSIIVGNSLRIQL
+357 FLTSIIIGNSLQL
-372 KANYV
+372 EIKRGWKESANIW
-377 DCPSL
+377 L
-382 WISLVGDAG
+382 SLVGKAG

-401 TSPLERLNNIEI
+401 TFPLSRLNNIEI
-413 KKYIEEA
+413 KKHIEDA
-420 QKFEDY
+420 QKYESY
-426 TNMSEKDKAL
+426 MNMNEKEKAMS
-436 ASVVDKPRK
+436 SVVEKPK
-445 SQFIVNDI
+445 KTQFIVNDV

-465 PNGVGILKDEL
+465 PNGIGVLKDEL

-491 KEHWLSSWSGK
+491 LEHWLSSWSGK
-502 SINLNRKTAKSS
+502 EINLNRKTAKSS

-529 GILDSFHTEENKDNG
+529 SILDAFHTDENKDNG
-544 FLDRMLFSYP
+544 FLDRMLFTYP
-554 DIELQMWNENE
+554 EIQIEKYSDKE
-565 MSQEIVDWYDS
+565 MSQEVLDWYES
-576 YISNFYQSVKRNI
+576 YINTFYQSTKRSIN
-589 KYSEGGTIEPVVA
+589 YAEGDTIEPVVA
-602 KFSPEAKKEYTRIMN
+602 KFTPEAHEEFKRIH
-617 KIIMIRKGDDES
+617 DEITDVQNGENEA

-634 ILPKQ
+634 MLPKQ
-639 MQYIGR
+639 KAYIAR
-645 FALLINTLSCLND
+645 FSLLINTLASHSD
-658 KSMTRDVIEVDSLLK
+658 KSISKDVIEVESVLK
-673 AERLSEYFVSMN
+673 AEILSKYFVSMN
-685 KKLVAKSTKRNRSKM
+685 KKLITDSVKRNKSKILI
-700 AMDSKKSNEENFKAV
+700 DKKKTPEENFRTI
-715 YKKNPNITSKEL
+715 YKKNPKTTGKEL
-727 ATLIGVNVR
+727 AELIGVSLS
-736 TIRRYINNL
+736 TIKRYKNNL

>member
-1 MTELHE
+1 MTELFE

-22 KTKRPLGSWKD
+22 KNKRPLGSWKD

-41 ETFKNQFLSKGSEG
+41 DTFKSQFLSKGSEG
-55 VCGIVTGFN
+55 VCGLVTGFN

-84 WFGEYISFLK
+84 WFGEYISFLQ
-94 DNILDFND
+94 DNIMDFDD

-147 YVVVYSNS
+147 YVVLYANS
-155 YNNKSYLDID
+155 YNKRSYLDID

-190 SVPKKEKNTNPSIG
+190 SVPKKEKNTTPSVG

-214 VSVLDIIGGEFDVVR
+214 VSVLDIIGNDFDVVR

-236 IRRHGAESPH
+236 IRRHGADSAH

-281 IHNGDFTAASRDL
+281 MHNGDFTAASRDL
-294 YNQGYGDRQVTE
+294 YSQGYGDRQVIET
-306 APKEITEEVEAEVI
+306 PKEIIEEAVVVSE
-320 TSTNFPIDIFP
+320 TDFPLDIFP
-331 EELQQYMLSCNQSL
+331 AELQTYIKACNESL
-345 GNSIDYMSCSLL
+345 NNSIDYMACSLL
-357 FLTSIIVGNSLRIQL
+357 FLTSIIIGNSLELEVKRGW
-372 KANYV
+372 KESAN
-377 DCPSL
+377 L
-382 WISLVGDAG
+382 WMSLVGKAG

-401 TSPLERLNNIEI
+401 TFPLSRLNNIEI
-413 KKYIEEA
+413 KKHIEDA
-420 QKFEDY
+420 QKYENY
-426 TNMSEKDKAL
+426 MNMNEKEKAMS
-436 ASVVDKPRK
+436 SVVEKPK
-445 SQFIVNDI
+445 KTQFIVNDV

-465 PNGVGILKDEL
+465 PNGIGVLKDEL

-491 KEHWLSSWSGK
+491 LEHWLSSWSGK
-502 SINLNRKTAKSS
+502 EINLNRKTAKSS
-514 FVERAFLPIMGGIQP
+514 FVEKAFLPIMGGIQP
-529 GILDSFHTEENKDNG
+529 SILDAFHTDENKDNG
-544 FLDRMLFSYP
+544 FLDRMLFTFP
-554 DIELQMWNENE
+554 EIEIERYSDKE
-565 MSQEIVDWYDS
+565 MSQQVLDWYES
-576 YISNFYQSVKRNI
+576 YINTFYQSTKRNI
-589 KYSEGGTIEPVVA
+589 KYSEGGTIEPITA
-602 KFSPEAKKEYTRIMN
+602 KFTPEANAEWIRIFN
-617 KIIMIRKGDDES
+617 EITDIQNGEDEA

-634 ILPKQ
+634 MLPKQ
-639 MQYIGR
+639 KAYICR
-645 FALLINTLSCLND
+645 FALIINTLASHSD
-658 KSMTRDVIEVDSLLK
+658 KSINKDVIEVESVLK
-673 AERLSEYFVSMN
+673 AERLSKYFVSMN
-685 KKLVAKSTKRNRSKM
+685 KKLIVESIKRNKSKIVLDKKRS
-700 AMDSKKSNEENFKAV
+700 SEENFRAV
-715 YKKNPNITSKEL
+715 YKKNPNVTNKDM
-727 ATLIGVNVR
+727 AALIGVSVR
-736 TIRRYINNL
+736 TIANYKNNL
-745 KK
+745 K